1 MAVIHIVLFK
11 FKPSISEEHR
21 DSFARELEALRELP
35 CVLNRQLYV
44 GGPSVTDPIEKSK
57 GFQMAL
63 VSVHQDLAA
72 LATYQASKE
81 HQWVTS
87 TWLWPFKEDVTRF
100 DFEVDQE
107 DVAGLVAEKMAS
119 PNADIER
126 SRD

>member
-1 MAVIHIVLFK
+1 MAVIHVVLFK
-11 FKPSISEEHR
+11 FKPSVSDEHR
-21 DSFARELEALRELP
+21 ASFARELSTLRELP

-44 GGPSVTDPIEKSK
+44 GGTSVTDPIEKSK

-72 LATYQASKE
+72 LTTYQASKE
-81 HQWVTS
+81 HERVTS

-100 DFEVDQE
+100 DFAVDQ

-119 PNADIER
+119 PKQ
-126 SRD
+126 RD